1 MTKEKFTK
9 LLKVIYTIFRKD
21 FRTKA
26 VIFTIGFIL
35 WFYINLEKDFETN
48 VQVPIRLTN
57 KKSQRTL
64 LDTISSM
71 AHIKIKSKGK
81 SIMATNL
88 AEKLYFE
95 LDLSGV
101 DKKKTFFLDPDIF
114 YNKTSFEIELISVQY
129 PQKINVVL
137 DSLVRKKVPIEL
149 KTNYT
154 LASGYVTTGGFS
166 QEPDSVIV
174 SGPLKKVTGIQKLY
188 TETRID
194 SNLSN
199 DYNISVPLVLQN
211 KATIQYSHKSVNL
224 FQKIAIKGSNV
235 FKAPI
240 IITNAPSNRK
250 VMTTPISVEIKVF
263 GPVNELQ
270 KISAED
276 FVIKIDYNQ
285 INKEDMTAEIISETD
300 VKVKWNIS
308 NKKVKVIE
316 F

>member
-1 MTKEKFTK
+1 MAKERFTK
-9 LLKVIYTIFRKD
+9 LLRIIYTIFRKD

-26 VIFTIGFIL
+26 VIFIIGFIL
-35 WFYINLEKDFETN
+35 WVNINLEKEFETN
-48 VQVPIRLTN
+48 VQIPIKLTN
-57 KKSQRTL
+57 KKQQRTL
-64 LDTISSM
+64 LDTIPSM
-71 AHIKIKSKGK
+71 ARIKIRSKGK

-101 DKKKTFFLDPDIF
+101 DKKKIFILNPDIF
-114 YNKTSFEIELISVQY
+114 YNKTSSEIELISVQY
-129 PQKINVVL
+129 PQNVNIVL

-149 KTNYT
+149 KTSYT
-154 LASGYVTTGGFS
+154 IASGHVTTGNFR
-166 QEPDSVIV
+166 QNPDSVTV
-174 SGPLKKVTGIQKLY
+174 SGPLKKVTKIKKLY

-199 DYNISVPLVLQN
+199 DYNISVPLILQN
-211 KATIQYSHKSVNL
+211 KDIIRYSHESVNL

-240 IITNAPSNRK
+240 IIVNAPSNRK
-250 VMTTPISVEIKVF
+250 VMITPISVEIKVF

-270 KISAED
+270 EISAED
-276 FVIKIDYNQ
+276 FIIKIDYNQ
-285 INKEDMTAEIISETD
+285 INKEDMTAKIISETNI
-300 VKVKWNIS
+300 KVKWNIS
-308 NKKVKVIE
+308 NEKVKVIE